1 MKRNDLVGLRAMFQI
16 FYGTYLKISRNISL
30 ITRVLPSVLLES
42 LKVNLSQFIA
52 RKQAKIGH
60 FIRLTD

>member
-1 MKRNDLVGLRAMFQI
+1 MFQI

-42 LKVNLSQFIA
+42 LKVNLSQYIA

-60 FIRLTD
+60 FKRLTD